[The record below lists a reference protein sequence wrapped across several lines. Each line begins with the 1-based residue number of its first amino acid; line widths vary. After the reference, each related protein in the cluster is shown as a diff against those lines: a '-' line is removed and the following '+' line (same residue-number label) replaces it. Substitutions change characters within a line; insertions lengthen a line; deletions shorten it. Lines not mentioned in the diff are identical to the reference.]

1 MHAQQDELSGDPALI
16 EETDRRVATLEDLFA
31 KILRFAVVVALMI
44 VFLGVF
50 DLWSVVAGLGLVLA
64 ALTLAGQSII
74 LDYLMGILIL
84 TEGQYFKGD
93 VVQLGTVEGTVEE
106 VGLRRTVVRDA
117 RGTVHSVS
125 NGTIRVSSNRT
136 RTYAL
141 ATVDLDGIAD
151 RDVEGVIEVL
161 DAVGLALSEDEAFAP
176 MLLDVPGVRRD
187 DPAVV
192 GRRDAPPQ
200 RTGPAGRA
208 GPGRGRDAAP
218 GGGRHGR
225 RGHRADPA
233 RGLRRRRSAL
243 TGDRGTPDVAADPA
257 PPAAGIADRV
267 RAARRAVRADHHL
280 GAGLPARLAAARPRR
295 GDHLVGG
302 DGPGRAR
309 LRRAGRRAARGGARH
324 RVRGPDG
331 LRGVRHEPPRQ
342 GHGQLHDGDHVG
354 RRGRRPRR
362 RRPGACTSC

>member
-1 MHAQQDELSGDPALI
+1 MTLPTVDPQGITAWLTENALPLLIAAVVLFLVYRWARPEIHRVLVRVMHAQQAELAGDPALM

-31 KILRFAVVVALMI
+31 KILRFAVVVALII

-50 DLWSVVAGLGLVLA
+50 DLWSVLAGLGLVLA

-141 ATVDLDGIAD
+141 ATVDIDGIAD

-161 DAVGLALSEDEAFAP
+161 DAVGLALSQDEAFAP
-176 MLLDVPGVRRD
+176 ALQDVPGYAGTIRLSSSGATLRLSGRVR
-187 DPAVV
+187 P
-192 GRRDAPPQ
+192 DARFQ
-200 RTGPAGRA
+200 VEAEM
-208 GPGRGRDAAP
+208 
-218 GGGRHGR
+218 
-225 RGHRADPA
+225 
-233 RGLRRRRSAL
+233 RRR
-243 TGDRGTPDVAADPA
+243 VAAGMA
-257 PPAAGIADRV
+257 AAGI
-267 RAARRAVRADHHL
+267 
-280 GAGLPARLAAARPRR
+280 
-295 GDHLVGG
+295 
-302 DGPGRAR
+302 
-309 LRRAGRRAARGGARH
+309 
-324 RVRGPDG
+324 
-331 LRGVRHEPPRQ
+331 EPI
-342 GHGQLHDGDHVG
+342 
-354 RRGRRPRR
+354 
-362 RRPGACTSC
+362 RPGTYGTVEAR